1 MWTSAALY
9 HLLHLLHFTVD
20 IRNVCVLLAPF
31 MAAANA
37 VATYLLT
44 QECWNSSAAIYSAAF
59 VAIAPGYISR
69 SVAGSYDNEAVAIFA
84 LVLTFYTWV
93 KAVKSGSM
101 LWGSITALAYFYMVA
116 SWGGYIFIINLLPAH
131 VLVLLLCGRYTHRL
145 YVAYCTF
152 YVLATLLSM
161 QIMFVGFQ
169 PVSSPEHLLSF
180 GVFALLQL
188 YNAYY
193 WLHSMMTP
201 AEFRLLGRWLGVAA
215 AGSILALLLLAVSG
229 TVPFLTGRLYSL
241 LGATTNIA
249 IVKSVSEHQP
259 SPWTTFFF
267 DLHCIV
273 FLVPVGMYYCFAQMN
288 DANLFAVIYVLFAS
302 YFAGIMVRLVLVLTP
317 GACVLAGIGAS
328 VTMQNFADVL
338 ASPSESK
345 LIEQAKL
352 KLLLAKQQ
360 AEALAADAIANGAD
374 VASATAIVSSSTS
387 TDKSLDSSTTT
398 VRVPRVSKPV
408 AALVLAA
415 MSVLFFFFTI
425 HCNWVTSTAYSSP
438 SIVLQATGGDGS
450 LIIFDDFRETYSWLR
465 HNTAKVS
472 KILSWW
478 DYGSVIKA
486 DVN

>member
-1 MWTSAALY
+1 
-9 HLLHLLHFTVD
+9 
-20 IRNVCVLLAPF
+20 
-31 MAAANA
+31 MAAANC

-44 QECWNSSAAIYSAAF
+44 QECWNSSAAIYSAVF

-101 LWGSITALAYFYMVA
+101 LWGSMTALAYFYMVA

-193 WLHSMMTP
+193 FLHSMMSP

-215 AGSILALLLLAVSG
+215 AGSLMALLLLAVSG

-273 FLVPVGMYYCFAQMN
+273 FLVPVGMYYCFAHLN

-345 LIEQAKL
+345 LLAWAQAKQRMM
-352 KLLLAKQQ
+352 KQQ
-360 AEALAADAIANGAD
+360 TEAAALDAVTQSGAD
-374 VASATAIVSSSTS
+374 VASAAIVSKDRDLALNS
-387 TDKSLDSSTTT
+387 

-408 AALVLAA
+408 AALVLSA
-415 MSVLFFFFTI
+415 MTVLFFFFTI

-450 LIIFDDFRETYSWLR
+450 LIIFDDFRESYSWLR
-465 HNTAKVS
+465 HNTAKDA

-478 DYGSVIKA
+478 DYGSV
-486 DVN
+486 